1 MGEGGGLGSP
11 LPPSTE
17 PLLAPPEPG
26 PTVPRPGLRP
36 RHLSPLPRTRAHP
49 PETARLASFQAPPVG
64 HTSDQG
70 VEGAVKAVGT
80 VTPGLA
86 APEPRPGPASDT
98 ASDTASG
105 LTSNVSK
112 AHVRRRSTDVSA
124 LLARPGPPRRSAPLP
139 SAALS
144 STPRTSAPGSSPTR
158 QRLPG
163 CPRPFCDARGRVL
176 SMRASVG
183 AAWAGLSGE
192 WRHRG
197 PGQARRADVKQAA
210 AVCAALRTLSCL
222 GGIQLRMKSE
232 G

>member
-86 APEPRPGPASDT
+86 APEPRPGPAP
-98 ASDTASG
+98 DTASG
-105 LTSNVSK
+105 LAGSPGTGL
-112 AHVRRRSTDVSA
+112 RRSR
-124 LLARPGPPRRSAPLP
+124 LGPAP
-139 SAALS
+139 S
-144 STPRTSAPGSSPTR
+144 
-158 QRLPG
+158 
-163 CPRPFCDARGRVL
+163 
-176 SMRASVG
+176 G
-183 AAWAGLSGE
+183 AAPHPSFHKPRDTSKQFHMAGITYDQFQEPLKFTLDSPVWRSHSHHMAKVSFDPSVKVWPLITLPRIRGGG
-192 WRHRG
+192 RHR
-197 PGQARRADVKQAA
+197 
-210 AVCAALRTLSCL
+210 TL
-222 GGIQLRMKSE
+222 
-232 G
+232 

>member
-86 APEPRPGPASDT
+86 APEPRPGPAP
-98 ASDTASG
+98 DTASG
-105 LTSNVSK
+105 LAGSPGTGLRRSRLGPAPSGAAPHRRLTSNVSK

-158 QRLPG
+158 QGLPG
-163 CPRPFCDARGRVL
+163 CPRPFCDARGRGSEHARERKGGLGGAVGR
-176 SMRASVG
+176 MASQG
-183 AAWAGLSGE
+183 A
-192 WRHRG
+192 G
-197 PGQARRADVKQAA
+197 PGP
-210 AVCAALRTLSCL
+210 T
-222 GGIQLRMKSE
+222 G
-232 G
+232 

>member
-98 ASDTASG
+98 ASGLAGSPGTGLRRSRLGPAPSGTAPHRR

-163 CPRPFCDARGRVL
+163 CPRPFCDARGRGSEHARERGGGLGGAVGR
-176 SMRASVG
+176 MASQG
-183 AAWAGLSGE
+183 A
-192 WRHRG
+192 G
-197 PGQARRADVKQAA
+197 PGP
-210 AVCAALRTLSCL
+210 T
-222 GGIQLRMKSE
+222 G
-232 G
+232 